1 MNTSSKIN
9 LSVSE
14 IAQLVST
21 RALLGCG
28 LGLLLANKMGN
39 NRRQALGWT
48 LFTIGALSTIPI
60 ALEIFGRGNVL
71 QSQSQEKFPKLA
83 VPA

>member
-1 MNTSSKIN
+1 MNTSSKKN

-14 IAQLVST
+14 IARLVSL

-28 LGLLLANKMGN
+28 LGLLLANKMGKI
-39 NRRQALGWT
+39 RQQAVGWT
-48 LFTIGALSTIPI
+48 LFTIGAISTIPI
-60 ALEIFGRGNVL
+60 ALEFFGRGNEL
-71 QSQSQEKFPKLA
+71 QPQSQEKFPKLA

>member
-1 MNTSSKIN
+1 MNTSSKTN
-9 LSVSE
+9 LSVAE

-39 NRRQALGWT
+39 NRRQAVGWT

-60 ALEIFGRGNVL
+60 ALKIFGRGNVL
-71 QSQSQEKFPKLA
+71 QPLSPANFPKLA
-83 VPA
+83 VTA